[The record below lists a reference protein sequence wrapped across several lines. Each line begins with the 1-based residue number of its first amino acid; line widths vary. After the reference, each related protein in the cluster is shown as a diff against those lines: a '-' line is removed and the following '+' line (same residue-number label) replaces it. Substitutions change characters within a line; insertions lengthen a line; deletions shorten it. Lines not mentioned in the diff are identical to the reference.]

1 MIPMLVVPTLT
12 RHDLLVRMLGS
23 VDDEVGNLIVI
34 DNSGR
39 GIDLPD
45 GPWQQ
50 VDLLTMP
57 ANLGVAA
64 SWNLA
69 VKMAHRLPWVMVCSD
84 DVVWP
89 EGTLGRFAEV
99 SSEDR
104 LVLSETWPHWCAF
117 TIGMGVVSKVG
128 LFDEGYYPAYFEDKD
143 YERRCKDREVKI
155 DRGPAV
161 KHDNSSTLNTPD
173 RNFNAVNKQSFHKN
187 RELFDSGTHRGFDP
201 FRWRQQ
207 AWT

>member
-1 MIPMLVVPTLT
+1 MIPLLVVPTLT
-12 RHDLLVRMLGS
+12 RHDLLARMLDS
-23 VDDEVGNLIVI
+23 VDDEVGHLIVI

-39 GIDLPD
+39 GVELPD
-45 GPWQQ
+45 GPWERWD
-50 VDLLTMP
+50 VLPMP

-69 VKMAHRLPWVMVCSD
+69 VKMGHRLPWVMICSD

-89 EGTLGRFAEV
+89 EGALRQFADV
-99 SSEDR
+99 SSEDK
-104 LVLSETWPHWCAF
+104 LVVSSTWPHWCAF

-143 YERRCKDREVKI
+143 YERRCKDAEVRV
-155 DRGPAV
+155 DRGPEV
-161 KHDNSSTLNTPD
+161 QHDNSSTLNTPHRD
-173 RNFNAVNKQSFHKN
+173 FAAVNKRSFHKN
-187 RELFDSGTHRGFDP
+187 QELFNRGSHGGFDP

-207 AWT
+207 GW